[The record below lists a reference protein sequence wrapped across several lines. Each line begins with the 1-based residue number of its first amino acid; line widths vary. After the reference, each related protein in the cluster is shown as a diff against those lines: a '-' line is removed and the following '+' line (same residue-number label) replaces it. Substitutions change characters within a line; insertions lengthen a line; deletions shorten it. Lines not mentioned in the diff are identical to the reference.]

1 MDIKEVETVNDLRAW
16 VTENLAPAK
25 VEIDTNGEVVIMTG
39 MTVEMNG
46 VLYPLEWD
54 SEDSQ

>member
-46 VLYPLEWD
+46 VLYPLECD